1 MIQEK
6 QLQENNSS
14 REGALPCR
22 GVDGDST
29 RSTQL
34 GNKLLVDRS
43 LRMKHAYVT
52 LERVVGN
59 GSEIDMA
66 CRIIHGDS
74 IRVYIA

>member
-29 RSTQL
+29 RGTQL
-34 GNKLLVDRS
+34 GNKLLVD
-43 LRMKHAYVT
+43 
-52 LERVVGN
+52 
-59 GSEIDMA
+59 
-66 CRIIHGDS
+66 
-74 IRVYIA
+74 